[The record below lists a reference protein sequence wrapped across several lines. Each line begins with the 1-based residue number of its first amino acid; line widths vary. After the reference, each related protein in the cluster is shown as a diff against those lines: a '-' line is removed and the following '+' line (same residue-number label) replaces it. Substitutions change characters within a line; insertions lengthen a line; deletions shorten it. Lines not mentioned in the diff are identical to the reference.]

1 LIENKTNYR
10 LSNLISY
17 HRFCTFFL
25 HSASWGDS
33 EVISTEF
40 PFDINQQFK
49 IALAFTDNEFK
60 VAVNGSYLMSFSLD
74 NIDLEDGQSLW
85 EILTGFQIK
94 AANDLNVKI
103 SHVEHFVESSN
114 CDGFESFSAL

>member
-1 LIENKTNYR
+1 M
-10 LSNLISY
+10 ISY

-103 SHVEHFVESSN
+103 SRVEHFVESSN